1 MATRQADFAILGAG
15 ALGSVIAAHLARAG
29 HSVAVLARGHRAI
42 QLQRDGIR
50 VAGLETFVQPVDV
63 VTDPASFQGAK
74 VLVLATKTHGT
85 MAALEPLRRAQIGV
99 ALSVQNGLMKNE
111 QLAAIFGRDRVL
123 GALANTSGELLADGT
138 ALFTR
143 NEQIAIGELD
153 GTISERAAGVAS
165 ALDASGIRANVVN
178 DIESLEWSK
187 FVSWA
192 GLMVVSVTT
201 RAATVDFL
209 ADADS
214 ALIVV
219 RLIRE
224 LGRLASASAV
234 SLSDRSTLPIAT
246 ICDASEHEGVAR
258 LQAFAADLRRRAPR
272 HRMSSLQDLEA
283 GRPLETDETLGY
295 AQQKAQALG
304 LTLPLTESFYPLVR
318 AISRLG
324 TVARQDSTGAEPGP

>member
-15 ALGSVIAAHLARAG
+15 ALGSIIAAHLARAG
-29 HSVAVLARGHRAI
+29 HSVIVLARGERAAR
-42 QLQRDGIR
+42 LQRDGIR
-50 VAGLETFVQPVDV
+50 VAGLDTFVQPVDV
-63 VTDPASFQGAK
+63 VTDPSSFQGAK
-74 VLVLATKTHGT
+74 VLVLATKTHAT
-85 MAALEPLRRAQIGV
+85 TAALEPLRGAQIDV

-111 QLAAIFGRDRVL
+111 QLAAVFGRARVL
-123 GALANTSGELLADGT
+123 GALANTSGELLADGS

-153 GTISERAAGVAS
+153 GTISERAAGVAR
-165 ALDASGIRANVVN
+165 ALDASGVRASVVS

-192 GLMVVSVTT
+192 GLMIVSVTT

-214 ALIVV
+214 ALVVV

-224 LGRLASASAV
+224 LGRLARASAV
-234 SLSDRSTLPIAT
+234 SLSDRSTLPVAT
-246 ICDASEHEGVAR
+246 ICAGSEREGVAL
-258 LQAFAADLRRRAPR
+258 LQAFSADLRRRAPL

-295 AQQKAQALG
+295 AQRKAQALG
-304 LTLPLTESFYPLVR
+304 LELPLLGTFYPLVG

-324 TVARQDSTGAEPGP
+324 TAARRESTGEELRP